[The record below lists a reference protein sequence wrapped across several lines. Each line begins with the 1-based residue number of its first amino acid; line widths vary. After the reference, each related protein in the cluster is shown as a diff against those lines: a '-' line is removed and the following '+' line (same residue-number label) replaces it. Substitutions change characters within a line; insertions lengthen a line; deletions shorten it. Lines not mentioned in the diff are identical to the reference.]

1 MQIELWQI
9 ILILVFLFLCDV
21 ESFGPET
28 LLMYSGRPLVT
39 SVVVGLILG
48 DIKLGMTVGA
58 TMQLMSLGLAHYGG
72 SAIPDYPIGGAV
84 GVIVAHM
91 SGTSIEAALPIA
103 VTVAMLGSQLNVLSN
118 VLTLFF
124 SHRAYKCADE
134 NQLKKAYGWALLG
147 YIPSSFAK
155 TIPVVILFAVGSD
168 VISRII
174 DMMPDALL
182 GAFSVMC
189 GMLPAL
195 GMGILLRYMN
205 LKAFFPYF
213 VIGFCLAAVLNMP
226 MVPVA
231 LFGFAAAAI
240 YYQNHKEPRMG
251 TASVGGDMEDEL

>member
-1 MQIELWQI
+1 MQIELWQMLLI
-9 ILILVFLFLCDV
+9 ILFLFLCDV

-48 DIKLGMTVGA
+48 DVGLGMSVGA

-72 SAIPDYPIGGAV
+72 AAIPDYPIGGAV

-91 SGTSIEAALPIA
+91 SGMDIEAALPIA

-118 VLTLFF
+118 IVTLYF
-124 SHRAYKCADE
+124 SHRAFKNADK
-134 NQLKKAYGWALLG
+134 NRMRRAYGWAFLG

-155 TIPVVILFAVGSD
+155 TIPVILLFAVGSQ
-168 VISRII
+168 VVGNILNAL
-174 DMMPDALL
+174 PDAIL

-189 GMLPAL
+189 GLLPAL

-205 LKAFFPYF
+205 IKSFFPYF
-213 VIGFCLAAVLNMP
+213 ILGFGLAAVLQLS
-226 MVPVA
+226 VVAVA
-231 LFGFAAAAI
+231 LFGFAAASI
-240 YYQNHKEPRMG
+240 YYMQQNKIAYAENK
-251 TASVGGDMEDEL
+251 GGGLEDEI

>member
-9 ILILVFLFLCDV
+9 ILMLVFLFLCDV

-103 VTVAMLGSQLNVLSN
+103 VDRKS
-118 VLTLFF
+118 
-124 SHRAYKCADE
+124 
-134 NQLKKAYGWALLG
+134 
-147 YIPSSFAK
+147 
-155 TIPVVILFAVGSD
+155 VV
-168 VISRII
+168 
-174 DMMPDALL
+174 
-182 GAFSVMC
+182 
-189 GMLPAL
+189 
-195 GMGILLRYMN
+195 
-205 LKAFFPYF
+205 
-213 VIGFCLAAVLNMP
+213 
-226 MVPVA
+226 
-231 LFGFAAAAI
+231 
-240 YYQNHKEPRMG
+240 
-251 TASVGGDMEDEL
+251 